1 MDIDAIDASGL
12 TSKQIKQAQELGAE
26 NLKRIHSF
34 DGKASPLRITSFME
48 SKTVW
53 HPVGI

>member
-1 MDIDAIDASGL
+1 MDIDAIDASSL